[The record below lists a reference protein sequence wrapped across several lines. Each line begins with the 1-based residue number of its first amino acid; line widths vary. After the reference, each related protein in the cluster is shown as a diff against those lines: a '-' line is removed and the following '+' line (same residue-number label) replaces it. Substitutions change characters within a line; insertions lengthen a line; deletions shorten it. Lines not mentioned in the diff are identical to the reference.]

1 MKKSKIKIGLLW
13 HSLTSDNLGV
23 GALTESQIAICTAAA
38 KRAGID
44 IGFTIIGTSGGRVP
58 TLSDVEIQQGN
69 SVSIRRTILGNAPY
83 LDDIEQCDLVLDIGE
98 GDSFT
103 DIYGLYRFAFLWGS
117 KVGVL
122 MRKRP
127 LILSPQTIGP
137 FNSVITRFLA
147 AQVMKRCEKV
157 FTRDELST
165 SYLDD
170 AGVKSNRSEAIDVA
184 FRLPYKT
191 PEPNISDSINIGLN
205 ISGLLMSGGY
215 TGANQFGLTVNYEEL
230 IEKLLEKWTS
240 DQRNIVWLVSHVT
253 PENMDSEND
262 MVSILQVQK
271 KFPNCRV
278 VPKFESPSAAKSF
291 IAGMDFFT
299 GARMH
304 ACIAA
309 ISSGVPVVP
318 LSYSRKFNGLFN
330 TLAYPWI
337 ADGKVD
343 TTELA
348 VEKILNGFENRERLK
363 VDALKAKTSADL
375 KLKAYEDFLVDYF
388 STIASKR

>member
-23 GALTESQIAICTAAA
+23 GALTESQIAICSAAA
-38 KRAGID
+38 KRAGVD
-44 IGFTIIGTSGGRVP
+44 VSFTVIGTSGGRAP
-58 TLSDVEIQQGN
+58 TLNNVEIQQGN
-69 SVSIRRTILGNAPY
+69 PVSIRRTILGNAPY

-165 SYLDD
+165 RYLDD
-170 AGVKSNRSEAIDVA
+170 AGVRQNRAEAIDVA
-184 FRLPYKT
+184 FRLPYKS
-191 PEPNISDSINIGLN
+191 PEPSIGDTVNIGLN

-215 TGANQFGLTVNYEEL
+215 TGANQFGLTVDYKEL
-230 IEKLLEKWTS
+230 IEKLLQEWTA
-240 DQRNIVWLVSHVT
+240 DQRNTIWLVSHVT
-253 PENMDSEND
+253 PENMDNEND
-262 MVSILQVQK
+262 MVSILEIQK
-271 KFPNCRV
+271 KFPSCKV
-278 VPKFESPSAAKSF
+278 VPKFDSPSEAKSF

-330 TLAYPWI
+330 TLEYPWI

-343 TTELA
+343 NTEVA
-348 VEKILNGFENRERLK
+348 VEKILTGFKNRTNLK
-363 VDALKAKTSADL
+363 TYALKAKASADL
-375 KLKAYEDFLVDYF
+375 KLQGYEDFLVDYF
-388 STIASKR
+388 SMLASKK

>member
-23 GALTESQIAICTAAA
+23 GALTESQIAICSAAA
-38 KRAGID
+38 KRAGVD
-44 IGFTIIGTSGGRVP
+44 VSFTVIGTSGGRAP
-58 TLSDVEIQQGN
+58 TLNNVEIQQGN
-69 SVSIRRTILGNAPY
+69 PVSIRRTILGNAPY

-157 FTRDELST
+157 FARDELST
-165 SYLDD
+165 SYLDA
-170 AGVKSNRSEAIDVA
+170 AGVKKNRSEAIDVA
-184 FRLPYKT
+184 FRLPYKL
-191 PEPNISDSINIGLN
+191 PEPTIGDTVNIGLN

-215 TGANQFGLTVNYEEL
+215 TGANQFGLTVDYKEL
-230 IEKLLEKWTS
+230 IEKLLQEWTA
-240 DQRNIVWLVSHVT
+240 DQRNTVWLVSHVT
-253 PENMDSEND
+253 PANMDNEND
-262 MVSILQVQK
+262 MVSILEVQK
-271 KFPNCRV
+271 KFPGCKV

-330 TLAYPWI
+330 TLEYPWI

-343 TTELA
+343 STEVA
-348 VEKILNGFENRERLK
+348 VEKILTGFKNRTNLK
-363 VDALKAKTSADL
+363 ADALKAKASADL
-375 KLKAYEDFLVDYF
+375 KLQGYENFLVDYF
-388 STIASKR
+388 SMLASK